1 MHKPDMF
8 NLPFVTVRNTPY
20 LQGFPENPEHSEG
33 GVLGQ
38 GQLVWTM
45 SSTSFSHAMRSQPAF
60 VDGVGVVSLNP
71 GWLIPVGILT
81 ATREK
86 P

>member
-8 NLPFVTVRNTPY
+8 NHPFVAVCNNPH

-38 GQLVWTM
+38 GQ
-45 SSTSFSHAMRSQPAF
+45 
-60 VDGVGVVSLNP
+60 VV
-71 GWLIPVGILT
+71 
-81 ATREK
+81 
-86 P
+86 